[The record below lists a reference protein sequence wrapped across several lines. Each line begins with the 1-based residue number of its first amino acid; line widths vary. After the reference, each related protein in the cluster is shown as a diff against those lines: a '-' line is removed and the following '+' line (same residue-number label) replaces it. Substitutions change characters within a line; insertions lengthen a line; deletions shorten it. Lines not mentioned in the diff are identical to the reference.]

1 MCLACLCCVFSPW
14 KSLLC
19 VYDSSLSFLLAAA
32 SPRPAGNT
40 QPWVWNVFT
49 FWACYKLS
57 AKTNFAW
64 LGRSLH
70 LAQMLFGSNVF
81 QGLALSIWLSL
92 SDRGSPSQMWTQT
105 KGKAWALCRCV
116 CVSVCVRACTHVF
129 ICIFVWTNG
138 AGTLPI
144 CLQYFLHWRDSTYT
158 QYNLNSEGINVTF
171 DQVDVF
177 LSSIIN

>member
-1 MCLACLCCVFSPW
+1 MCLACLGCVFSLGRP
-14 KSLLC
+14 LLQ
-19 VYDSSLSFLLAAA
+19 VYDITLIMSA

-92 SDRGSPSQMWTQT
+92 SDRGSPSQMWTQA
-105 KGKAWALCRCV
+105 KGKACAGVCV
-116 CVSVCVRACTHVF
+116 CVCTHVF
-129 ICIFVWTNG
+129 IGHFLWSNAV
-138 AGTLPI
+138 GTLPI
-144 CLQYFLHWRDSTYT
+144 CLQYLSPLTWLHLY
-158 QYNLNSEGINVTF
+158 
-171 DQVDVF
+171 
-177 LSSIIN
+177 SIQHKLRGN